1 MGKVDQKVLTLLDID
16 RVLTEQEISLVESPS
31 GKKGH

>member
-1 MGKVDQKVLTLLDID
+1 MGKVDQKVMTLLDID
-16 RVLTEQEISLVESPS
+16 RVLSEREIALVESSS